1 MALIPYNK
9 PPLNFS
15 HQISLLESKGMII
28 EDKAQAESQLACISY
43 YRLSGYWFPFRIR
56 NVANRVTSQ
65 FEPNTHFSDA
75 VHLYEFDRSLR
86 SLVLDAIERIEIA
99 IRTQFTYHIGHKY
112 GAFGHTNPNNF
123 HTNFN
128 HAKWIRKLNE
138 ETERSSDKFINHY
151 EMKYQGFPNVPIWML
166 TEVMSLGA
174 LSFGYKGLVNDRSIG
189 IEDKKAIADHFD
201 LHYRKLEAWLHS
213 LTYIRN
219 ICAHHSRLWNRE
231 LAIRPERNN
240 RDPNWLP
247 PITPRDNRIFYIL
260 LILRHLLRATGVGD
274 EWASQ
279 MGSLLERVTDNRRWR
294 VAMGIPDDWLEHPI
308 WVATP

>member
-1 MALIPYNK
+1 
-9 PPLNFS
+9 
-15 HQISLLESKGMII
+15 MII
-28 EDKAQAESQLACISY
+28 EDKALAESQLACISY
-43 YRLSGYWFPFRIR
+43 YRLSGYWFPFRVR
-56 NVANRVTSQ
+56 NTEGRATNQ

-75 VHLYEFDRSLR
+75 VNLYEFDRSLR

-112 GAFGHTNPNNF
+112 GAFGHTDPNNF
-123 HTNFN
+123 HPNFD
-128 HAKWIRKLNE
+128 HEKWLRKLNT
-138 ETERSSDKFINHY
+138 ETQRSSDKFINHY
-151 EMKYQGFPNVPIWML
+151 RTKYQGFPDVPIWML

-174 LSFGYKGLVNDRSIG
+174 LSFGYKGLINNRISGV
-189 IEDKKAIADHFD
+189 EDKRAIADHFN

-240 RDPNWLP
+240 RDSNWLP
-247 PITPRDNRIFYIL
+247 PLTPRDNRIFYIL
-260 LILRHLLRATGVGD
+260 LILRDLLRSTGAGE

-279 MGSLLERVTDNRRWR
+279 MSSLLERVTDNRKWR
-294 VAMGIPDDWLEHPI
+294 VAMGIPENWLEHPVWI
-308 WVATP
+308 ATS